1 MAEDGGWPGA
11 DVVAAAQRGDARAPT
26 GLVTASHPHVRRF
39 AHSLCASRED
49 AGDAAQ
55 EALTVLYRPVGMLR
69 ASTALGSWLFR
80 IVRNECLRGAR
91 SVLRPHPA
99 GPGDG
104 GATGDGDGGAGGAA
118 GGGAGGAAGGGAGG
132 AAGLASAEEE
142 VLRRLEARRIA
153 EALAALPPDQRC
165 VLVLRDVRGRSGRAV
180 AEELGI
186 GQAAM
191 KPRLHRARAA
201 LRHSLSTAEAE
212 AEAGAPAGTGAGVPV
227 AAGGRAR

>member
-11 DVVAAAQRGDARAPT
+11 DVVAAAQRGDARALT

-55 EALTVLYRPVGMLR
+55 EALTVLYRRVGMLR
-69 ASTALGSWLFR
+69 ASTALASWLFR

-104 GATGDGDGGAGGAA
+104 GATGDGDGGL
-118 GGGAGGAAGGGAGG
+118 GGGAGG

-153 EALAALPPDQRC
+153 EALAALPPDQRR

-191 KPRLHRARAA
+191 KSRLHRARAA
-201 LRHSLSTAEAE
+201 LGHSLSTAP
-212 AEAGAPAGTGAGVPV
+212 AGAGVPAGVPV
-227 AAGGRAR
+227 AAGGRVR